1 MTIEEHE
8 LRETRTRRIR
18 RVKRWLRVL
27 PRRSNIHRYP
37 ILWRFSAGARKRIYL
52 WSFRVE
58 NAVPAIYAGFILALM
73 PLYGIQIPIALCLA
87 LFLRANLPILV
98 GLQMLSN
105 PLTIL
110 PFWYAAY
117 QVGSSVLCIVGI
129 ETPPLGQHD
138 VRAIVHHFKDGEWS
152 LNIEPLLAT
161 FSIMCL
167 GGIVM
172 GVFFGLISSF
182 AYRFTAKRTAASYAL
197 LIQKIHD
204 RKARKSDPP
213 SDPDSHA

>member
-1 MTIEEHE
+1 MTIEENE

-18 RVKRWLRVL
+18 RVKRWMRHL

-37 ILWRFSAGARKRIYL
+37 ILGRFAEGARKRIYL

-58 NAVPAIYAGFILALM
+58 DAVPALHAGFILALM
-73 PLYGIQIPIALCLA
+73 PLYGIQIPIAFCLA
-87 LFLRANLPILV
+87 LLLRANLPILV

-105 PLTIL
+105 PITIL

-117 QVGSSVLCIVGI
+117 QVGSSVLSIVSV
-129 ETPPLGQHD
+129 ETPPLHRSDINAILQNFTNGQ
-138 VRAIVHHFKDGEWS
+138 WS
-152 LNIEPLLAT
+152 SNIEPLLVT

-172 GVFFGLISSF
+172 GIFFGLISSF
-182 AYRFTAKRTAASYAL
+182 AYRFAARRTAASYAL
-197 LIQKIHD
+197 LKKKIHD
-204 RKARKSDPP
+204 RKMNKSDHPI
-213 SDPDSHA
+213 DHT

>member
-18 RVKRWLRVL
+18 RVKRWLRPL

-37 ILWRFSAGARKRIYL
+37 VLGRFSDAARKRIYL

-58 NAVPAIYAGFILALM
+58 NAVPALYAGFIVALM
-73 PLYGIQIPIALCLA
+73 PLYGIQIPIAFFLA
-87 LFLRANLPILV
+87 LLLRANLPILV

-117 QVGSSVLCIVGI
+117 QVGSSVLSVVGV
-129 ETPPLGQHD
+129 ETAPLVRSD
-138 VRAIVHHFKDGEWS
+138 VRAIVQNFTNGAWS
-152 LNIEPLLAT
+152 HNIEPLLAT

-172 GVFFGLISSF
+172 GIFFGLLSSF
-182 AYRFTAKRTAASYAL
+182 SYRIAARRTAASYAA
-197 LIQKIHD
+197 LIKKIHD
-204 RKARKSDPP
+204 RKARKSEPP
-213 SDPDSHA
+213 FHSHPNA

>member
-1 MTIEEHE
+1 
-8 LRETRTRRIR
+8 
-18 RVKRWLRVL
+18 
-27 PRRSNIHRYP
+27 
-37 ILWRFSAGARKRIYL
+37 
-52 WSFRVE
+52 
-58 NAVPAIYAGFILALM
+58 M

-87 LFLRANLPILV
+87 LLLRANLPILV

-117 QVGSSVLCIVGI
+117 QVGSSVLHIVSVD
-129 ETPPLGQHD
+129 TPPLGQND
-138 VRAIVHHFKDGEWS
+138 VKAIVHNFTNGEWS
-152 LNIEPLLAT
+152 SNIEPLLAT

-167 GGIVM
+167 GGIVL

-182 AYRFTAKRTAASYAL
+182 SYRFAAKRTAASYAR
-197 LIQKIHD
+197 LIHKIHD

-213 SDPDSHA
+213 LDSNLDA

>member
-1 MTIEEHE
+1 MTIEENE

-18 RVKRWLRVL
+18 RVKRWLRLL
-27 PRRSNIHRYP
+27 PRRTNIHRYP
-37 ILWRFSAGARKRIYL
+37 ILWRFSAGARKRTYL

-58 NAVPAIYAGFILALM
+58 NVVPAIYAGFILALM
-73 PLYGIQIPIALCLA
+73 PLYGIQIPIALCFA
-87 LFLRANLPILV
+87 VFLRANLPILV

-117 QVGSSVLCIVGI
+117 QVGSNVLRVVSI
-129 ETPPLGQHD
+129 ETAPLGQND
-138 VRAIVHHFKDGEWS
+138 VKTIVDNFTNGEWS
-152 LNIEPLLAT
+152 SNIEPLLAT

-167 GGIVM
+167 GGIVI
-172 GVFFGLISSF
+172 GLFFGLISSF

-213 SDPDSHA
+213 ADPHSNA

>member
-1 MTIEEHE
+1 MTIEENE

-18 RVKRWLRVL
+18 RVKRWLRLL
-27 PRRSNIHRYP
+27 PRRTNIHRYP
-37 ILWRFSAGARKRIYL
+37 ILWRFSVGARKRTYL

-58 NAVPAIYAGFILALM
+58 HTVPAIYAGFILALM

-117 QVGSSVLCIVGI
+117 QVGSNVLRVVSI
-129 ETPPLGQHD
+129 ETPQLGQND
-138 VRAIVHHFKDGEWS
+138 VKAIVDNFTTGQWS
-152 LNIEPLLAT
+152 SNIELLLAT

-167 GGIVM
+167 GGIVI
-172 GVFFGLISSF
+172 GLFFGLISSF
-182 AYRFTAKRTAASYAL
+182 AYRFTAKRTAASYSL
-197 LIQKIHD
+197 LIQKIHE

-213 SDPDSHA
+213 SDPNPDV

>member
-1 MTIEEHE
+1 M
-8 LRETRTRRIR
+8 
-18 RVKRWLRVL
+18 
-27 PRRSNIHRYP
+27 
-37 ILWRFSAGARKRIYL
+37 
-52 WSFRVE
+52 
-58 NAVPAIYAGFILALM
+58 PAIYAGFILALM

-117 QVGSSVLCIVGI
+117 QVGSNVLRVVSI
-129 ETPPLGQHD
+129 ETPPLGQND
-138 VRAIVHHFKDGEWS
+138 VKAIVDNFTTGQWS
-152 LNIEPLLAT
+152 SNIEPLLAT

-172 GVFFGLISSF
+172 VSF
-182 AYRFTAKRTAASYAL
+182 SA
-197 LIQKIHD
+197 
-204 RKARKSDPP
+204 
-213 SDPDSHA
+213 

>member
-1 MTIEEHE
+1 MTIEENE
-8 LRETRTRRIR
+8 LREARSRRIR
-18 RVKRWLRVL
+18 RVKRWLRPL

-37 ILWRFSAGARKRIYL
+37 ILWRFAEVARKRIYL

-58 NAVPAIYAGFILALM
+58 NVVPALYAGFIIALM

-87 LFLRANLPILV
+87 LLLRANLPILV

-117 QVGSSVLCIVGI
+117 QVGRSVLSIVNVQA
-129 ETPPLGQHD
+129 PPLGKSD
-138 VRAIVHHFKDGEWS
+138 VNTIVHNFTTGEWS
-152 LNIEPLLAT
+152 SNIEPLLAT
-161 FSIMCL
+161 FGIMCL

-172 GVFFGLISSF
+172 GIFFGLISSF
-182 AYRFTAKRTAASYAL
+182 SYRIAARRTAASYAL

-204 RKARKSDPP
+204 RKAHKSAPPFDPE
-213 SDPDSHA
+213 SDV